1 MYLQLMVLKY
11 EVAVM
16 YETIIYLTPVAVNA
30 FFVILTIKNKKYLN
44 ESVILNENAMTKKI
58 QDVTE

>member
-1 MYLQLMVLKY
+1 MVLKY

-30 FFVILTIKNKKYLN
+30 FSVILTIRNKKYLN

>member
-1 MYLQLMVLKY
+1 MVLKY

-16 YETIIYLTPVAVNA
+16 YEIITYLLQAAVNA